1 MSVSAEDSIINW
13 IQKFCGQ
20 EPHPHEYIASIDG
33 HPCFP
38 STGMGHSQLNE
49 LLLSLHLDR
58 ASEGFFHYVFQGPVV
73 RDFETFRKCI
83 SKFRITAI
91 LHYGNI
97 KFAFKRLS
105 QMARTEIDD
114 EIGRSNSE
122 EIRYRYTKRHEPLVS
137 IKGIAAKDTYYLGYL
152 IDSELKAKKQELE
165 AFSLPTD
172 KIDEQERLCSKI
184 RETGEFNHHCYLDY
198 DHMDVYV
205 ATSMRQ
211 KFDFWNVSR
220 FVTEV
225 FGKPEIEELKLRYFD
240 PTQAY
245 CRHRIDKGLSEAL
258 MLKRAHCAIYMA
270 GESDTLGKDSELAA
284 TLAQGK
290 PVIVY
295 VPELNDYERFKREIV
310 GLLLKEIYVDEDPA
324 DIALTF
330 LRTYAPES
338 AWEQPE
344 VRSWIETKPDFETI
358 LSFVFERAR
367 ELYDRRARTLFET
380 HPLGLQV
387 NLQTGVGNGVLV
399 ARNTNQCAK
408 LLRGILLND
417 LQFELEDHPDQGAV
431 FLRESETGSIYR
443 VATHDRHLTNSFWNF
458 YLR

>member
-137 IKGIAAKDTYYLGYL
+137 IKGIAAKDTYYLG
-152 IDSELKAKKQELE
+152 SH
-165 AFSLPTD
+165 
-172 KIDEQERLCSKI
+172 KI
-184 RETGEFNHHCYLDY
+184 RNSKQRNKNWKHSACLLTK
-198 DHMDVYV
+198 
-205 ATSMRQ
+205 SMSKR
-211 KFDFWNVSR
+211 DFA
-220 FVTEV
+220 
-225 FGKPEIEELKLRYFD
+225 PKLEKLENS
-240 PTQAY
+240 TT
-245 CRHRIDKGLSEAL
+245 I
-258 MLKRAHCAIYMA
+258 
-270 GESDTLGKDSELAA
+270 
-284 TLAQGK
+284 
-290 PVIVY
+290 VI
-295 VPELNDYERFKREIV
+295 
-310 GLLLKEIYVDEDPA
+310 
-324 DIALTF
+324 
-330 LRTYAPES
+330 
-338 AWEQPE
+338 
-344 VRSWIETKPDFETI
+344 
-358 LSFVFERAR
+358 
-367 ELYDRRARTLFET
+367 
-380 HPLGLQV
+380 
-387 NLQTGVGNGVLV
+387 
-399 ARNTNQCAK
+399 
-408 LLRGILLND
+408 
-417 LQFELEDHPDQGAV
+417 
-431 FLRESETGSIYR
+431 
-443 VATHDRHLTNSFWNF
+443 
-458 YLR
+458 